1 MRAQIARRASG
12 RFGAARQTLG
22 MTQLAFI
29 TFDDS
34 KYDDR
39 LWQLL
44 EESGVPADE
53 FETLDY
59 FSLLP
64 FFVLAGASVDTQVE
78 SHGDHFHFQGV
89 RITVADDMV
98 EPFYDGLEGLLAQLE
113 EHGDAG

>member
-1 MRAQIARRASG
+1 MK
-12 RFGAARQTLG
+12 
-22 MTQLAFI
+22 QLAFI

-89 RITVADDMV
+89 NLTVADDMV
-98 EPFYDGLEGLLAQLE
+98 EPFFDGLAGLLAQLE

>member
-1 MRAQIARRASG
+1 MRAH
-12 RFGAARQTLG
+12 FGVRVRLPG

-89 RITVADDMV
+89 RLTIADDMV

>member
-1 MRAQIARRASG
+1 MRAQTRADAGGRRE
-12 RFGAARQTLG
+12 RERQTLR

-44 EESGVPADE
+44 EKSGVPADE

-89 RITVADDMV
+89 SLTVADDMV
-98 EPFYDGLEGLLAQLE
+98 EPFYDALEGLLAQLE

>member
-1 MRAQIARRASG
+1 MRK
-12 RFGAARQTLG
+12 
-22 MTQLAFI
+22 LAFI

-34 KYDDR
+34 QYDDR

-53 FETLDY
+53 FDTLDY

-64 FFVLAGASVDTQVE
+64 FLVLAGASVDTHVE

-89 RITVADDMV
+89 DVTIADDMY
-98 EPFYDGLEGLLAQLE
+98 EPFFDALEGLLEQLE
-113 EHGDAG
+113 QPEEPEE

>member
-1 MRAQIARRASG
+1 
-12 RFGAARQTLG
+12 

-34 KYDDR
+34 RYDER
-39 LWQLL
+39 LWRVL

-64 FFVLAGASVDTQVE
+64 FFVLAGASVDTQLE
-78 SHGDHFHFQGV
+78 SHGDHLHFQGV
-89 RITVADDMV
+89 SLTVPDDLV
-98 EPFYDGLEGLLAQLE
+98 EPFFDALEGLLEQLE
-113 EHGDAG
+113 EPEGEEED

>member
-1 MRAQIARRASG
+1 MK
-12 RFGAARQTLG
+12 
-22 MTQLAFI
+22 QLAFI

-39 LWQLL
+39 LWKLL

-89 RITVADDMV
+89 VLTVADDMV
-98 EPFYDGLEGLLAQLE
+98 EPFFDGLVGLLAQLE
-113 EHGDAG
+113 QQED